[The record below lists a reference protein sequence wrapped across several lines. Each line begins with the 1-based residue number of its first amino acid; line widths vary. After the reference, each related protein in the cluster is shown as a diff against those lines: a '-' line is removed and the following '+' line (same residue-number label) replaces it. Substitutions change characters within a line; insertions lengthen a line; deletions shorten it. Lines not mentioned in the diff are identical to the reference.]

1 LRELSDAYDTI
12 SSAPA
17 KGGGSYFAVFST
29 RSSNTNTESPAK
41 SLLGIPANTTT
52 DKNVEP
58 FAALMHQLGM
68 GANESPLAKAL
79 GIRTDT
85 NVPAQRLNA
94 FAGNTSTQTPELRLT
109 IQTAAATVAR
119 ATEGR
124 FSDSSNGLVGPVHH
138 VSAREGTLF
147 PENLPPTNSLRAR
160 SDSDGDVSAS
170 PRQDLEQPHN
180 ELPLEQPQASPEFL
194 GSRRVPNQW
203 AHFDE
208 FYQSMYPRLLRL
220 GVALVWS
227 KAVAEDHVQ
236 DAFAKTYA
244 RFATLDEPEAYV
256 RKTLVNEIR
265 VSLRRREMM
274 QRFAPLLRSASTH
287 TDRYTDDSLLKA
299 LDSLPLRQ
307 RAALILRYYEQCS
320 EQEIAHALNC
330 RPGTVKSLLSR
341 GLASLRKVVDHE

>member
-1 LRELSDAYDTI
+1 
-12 SSAPA
+12 
-17 KGGGSYFAVFST
+17 
-29 RSSNTNTESPAK
+29 
-41 SLLGIPANTTT
+41 
-52 DKNVEP
+52 
-58 FAALMHQLGM
+58 MHSLGM

-79 GIRTDT
+79 GFQTDP
-85 NVPAQRLNA
+85 NVPAQHLNA
-94 FAGNTSTQTPELRLT
+94 FASNTSTQTPEPQLT
-109 IQTAAATVAR
+109 IKTADATVAR

-124 FSDSSNGLVGPVHH
+124 FSDSSNGLAGPVHH
-138 VSAREGTLF
+138 VSASEGTLS
-147 PENLPPTNSLRAR
+147 PENLAPINSLRAR
-160 SDSDGDVSAS
+160 SDSDASAA

-180 ELPLEQPQASPEFL
+180 ELPLGQPQASPEFL
-194 GSRRVPNQW
+194 GSRRAPNQW

-244 RFATLDEPEAYV
+244 RFATLEEPEAYV

-265 VSLRRREMM
+265 VSFRRREMM

-320 EQEIAHALNC
+320 EQEIAHALSC

-341 GLASLRKVVDHE
+341 GLASLRKVVDHEQA